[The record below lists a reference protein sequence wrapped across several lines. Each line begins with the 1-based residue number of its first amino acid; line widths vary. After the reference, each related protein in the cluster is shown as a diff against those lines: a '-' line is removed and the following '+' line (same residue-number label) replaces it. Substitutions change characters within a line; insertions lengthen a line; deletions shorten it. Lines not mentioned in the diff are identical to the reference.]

1 MKKRTSLIA
10 LAAAVCVVLT
20 AFTGCQKK
28 EVEVTTA
35 APAET
40 VAATEEAAAVT
51 SGNPQTAP
59 VSEEGWQMEQT
70 GSLKAW
76 KLTPVAWSS
85 NNGATVTL
93 NARPTSYESG
103 MGASFVVRLNGEEVE
118 NKSCDWDGDSFSTA
132 VDLSAEDGYEYEI
145 VVFAAQKP
153 GEAIKPGEHIT
164 LTDAYMNLANLKS
177 SLEPACTLLVDDYK
191 SDSESFDILACF
203 ATVRL
208 PQLSAD
214 GTAVTMEKS
223 QIVLMLNGEEVE
235 NKALDLKP
243 DEENAGSFTAS
254 GSAISFKMP
263 AMEDD
268 YYLDLMMLITLSNG
282 EQLSAHGGTWY
293 YNNGALSTMTA
304 G

>member
-1 MKKRTSLIA
+1 MKKNSLIA
-10 LAAAVCVVLT
+10 LAAAVCVVMS
-20 AFTGCQKK
+20 AFTGCQQKA
-28 EVEVTTA
+28 VETTA
-35 APAET
+35 APTET
-40 VAATEEAAAVT
+40 TAATEAAVVT
-51 SGNPQTAP
+51 SSNPQTAP
-59 VSEEGWQMEQT
+59 LSEEGWQMEQT

-93 NARPTSYESG
+93 NARPASYENG

-132 VDLSAEDGYEYEI
+132 VDLSAEDGYEFEI

-153 GEAIKPGEHIT
+153 GEAIKPGEHIA

-223 QIVLMLNGEEVE
+223 QIVLMRNGEEVE
-235 NKALDLKP
+235 NKPLELKP

-268 YYLDLMMLITLSNG
+268 YYLDLMMFITLSNG